1 MGLKPIST
9 ISFSPDC
16 HCEGGTTEAIFPLF
30 FQIKCCNIAIQN
42 YKYEI
47 QSYTLPSSSPVNTG
61 QMQYVYMKIYS
72 GFAIL
77 QTLFFYIY

>member
-1 MGLKPIST
+1 MGRNVEMGLKPIST
-9 ISFSPDC
+9 ASFSPV
-16 HCEGGTTEAIFPLF
+16 FVF
-30 FQIKCCNIAIQN
+30 FFFISIKCCNIAVEN

-47 QSYTLPSSSPVNTG
+47 QLYTSSSSPVKSG
-61 QMQYVYMKIYS
+61 QMQYVYMKINS